1 MASHGEE
8 RSSPRRATCSPSPS
22 RPSASCGSPPIPWR
36 EFIRQSWFIASV
48 SMLPAVLVSIAFGAT
63 IALQVGNVARQLGA
77 ESQTGAAMVLAVVR
91 EAAPIVA
98 ALLIAGA
105 GGSAMCADIGSR
117 KIRDE
122 ISAMEVLAV
131 NPIKTLVV
139 PRIWAAIFVAM
150 LLDGFVS
157 VAGIAGGYF
166 FNVVIQGGTPGAYLA
181 SFSLLAQTA
190 DLVVAIMKA
199 GIFGLIAAMV
209 AVLLRVLRQGR
220 AQRCRRR
227 RQPGRRRDL
236 HADLLRELHPHGA
249 VLRDRPAE
257 VRIGEKMAHG
267 SGKTFRGRSALPGR
281 IVQPRRRLACRTSA
295 SS

>member
-1 MASHGEE
+1 MATAIRNLVVDTGNMFAITLEAF
-8 RSSPRRATCSPSPS
+8 RIMWK
-22 RPSASCGSPPIPWR
+22 PPYPWR
-36 EFIRQSWFIASV
+36 EFLRQSWFIASV
-48 SMLPAVLVSIAFGAT
+48 SMAPAALVAIAFGAT
-63 IALQVGNVARQLGA
+63 IALQVGNVSAQLGA

-131 NPIKTLVV
+131 NPIATLVV
-139 PRIWAAIFVAM
+139 PRIWAAVFVAM

-166 FNVVIQGGTPGAYLA
+166 FNVIVQGGTPGAYLA

-190 DLVVAIMKA
+190 DLWVAIAKA
-199 GIFGLIAAMV
+199 GVFGLIAAMV
-209 AVLLRVLRQGR
+209 AVYFGF
-220 AQRCRRR
+220 
-227 RQPGRRRDL
+227 
-236 HADLLRELHPHGA
+236 HAKGGPKGVGDA
-249 VLRDRPAE
+249 VNKAI
-257 VRIGEKMAHG
+257 VV
-267 SGKTFRGRSALPGR
+267 TFMLVFFVNFILTALYFA
-281 IVQPRRRLACRTSA
+281 IVPQKFG
-295 SS
+295 

>member
-1 MASHGEE
+1 MATAARNLVTETGNMFAITLEAF
-8 RSSPRRATCSPSPS
+8 RIMWK
-22 RPSASCGSPPIPWR
+22 PPYPWR

-131 NPIKTLVV
+131 NPIATLVV
-139 PRIWAAIFVAM
+139 PRIWAAVFVAM

-190 DLVVAIMKA
+190 DLIVAIMKA
-199 GIFGLIAAMV
+199 GVFGLVAAMV
-209 AVLLRVLRQGR
+209 AVYFGFYAKGGPKGVGDAVNR
-220 AQRCRRR
+220 A
-227 RQPGRRRDL
+227 
-236 HADLLRELHPHGA
+236 
-249 VLRDRPAE
+249 V
-257 VRIGEKMAHG
+257 VV
-267 SGKTFRGRSALPGR
+267 TFMLIFFVNFILTALYFA
-281 IVQPRRRLACRTSA
+281 IVPQKFG
-295 SS
+295 

>member
-1 MASHGEE
+1 MAKPVRTLVVETGNMFAITLEAL
-8 RSSPRRATCSPSPS
+8 RVMWK
-22 RPSASCGSPPIPWR
+22 PPYPWR
-36 EFIRQSWFIASV
+36 EFVRQSWFIASV
-48 SMLPAVLVSIAFGAT
+48 AMFPAVLVSIAFGAT

-122 ISAMEVLAV
+122 IDAMQVLAV
-131 NPIKTLVV
+131 DPIATLVV
-139 PRIWAAIFVAM
+139 PRIWAAVFVAM

-166 FNVVIQGGTPGAYLA
+166 FNVVIQEGTPGAYLA

-190 DLVVAIMKA
+190 DLTVAIIKA

-209 AVLLRVLRQGR
+209 AVYFGFYARGGPKGVGDAVNR
-220 AQRCRRR
+220 A
-227 RQPGRRRDL
+227 
-236 HADLLRELHPHGA
+236 
-249 VLRDRPAE
+249 V
-257 VRIGEKMAHG
+257 VV
-267 SGKTFRGRSALPGR
+267 TFMLVFFANFILTALYFA
-281 IVQPRRRLACRTSA
+281 IVPQKFG
-295 SS
+295 

>member
-1 MASHGEE
+1 MAVKALVVETGNVFPITFE
-8 RSSPRRATCSPSPS
+8 
-22 RPSASCGSPPIPWR
+22 ASWLIWSPPPPAR
-36 EFIRQSWFIASV
+36 EFVRQSWFIASV
-48 SMLPAVLVSIAFGAT
+48 SMIPAVLVSIAFGAT

-98 ALLIAGA
+98 ALLISGA

-122 ISAMEVLAV
+122 IAAMEVLAV
-131 NPIKTLVV
+131 NPIKALVV

-190 DLVVAIMKA
+190 DLIVAIMKA
-199 GIFGLIAAMV
+199 GIFGLVAAMV
-209 AVLLRVLRQGR
+209 ACYFGFYAKGGPKGVGDAVNR
-220 AQRCRRR
+220 A
-227 RQPGRRRDL
+227 
-236 HADLLRELHPHGA
+236 
-249 VLRDRPAE
+249 V
-257 VRIGEKMAHG
+257 VV
-267 SGKTFRGRSALPGR
+267 TFMLIFFVNFILTALYFA
-281 IVQPRRRLACRTSA
+281 IVPQKFG
-295 SS
+295 